1 VPLLLFILRRKIGN
15 NTMTNSKPRL
25 TREQYIALD
34 IQYQRTPPLADGVS
48 ASGEHY
54 ILFYLLNQ
62 FGFYPNSREAAMEL
76 AEELLAEGWI
86 QE

>member
-1 VPLLLFILRRKIGN
+1 MEPR
-15 NTMTNSKPRL
+15 KPRL

-34 IQYQRTPPLADGVS
+34 IQYQRTPPLTDSVS

-54 ILFYLLNQ
+54 ILLYLLNQ
-62 FGFYPNSREAAMEL
+62 FGFHPNSREETMRL

-86 QE
+86 EDD